1 MDVITLASDQH
12 TLSFYL
18 WSHGEWTKSVRASPL
33 FTIYIDE
40 FSFRRSASFRHPQR
54 VYNVVPGDFTH
65 DGRLDVLVMAQ
76 GTSNAQLSLSIYTSM
91 PSGGFCKLL
100 LLRVTPLL
108 KICLDM
114 NPIQLPPST
123 LAQPIP
129 FDSDGQMRIDLLGL
143 QPESP
148 QLKMWKNVW
157 NATDPLGP
165 LYEV

>member
-1 MDVITLASDQH
+1 MHSYRFQYTLPCPAVAFVSC
-12 TLSFYL
+12 FY
-18 WSHGEWTKSVRASPL
+18 PC
-33 FTIYIDE
+33 F
-40 FSFRRSASFRHPQR
+40 
-54 VYNVVPGDFTH
+54 
-65 DGRLDVLVMAQ
+65 
-76 GTSNAQLSLSIYTSM
+76 
-91 PSGGFCKLL
+91 
-100 LLRVTPLL
+100 TPLL
-108 KICLDM
+108 KIRLDM